1 MRAQRTRRWWAA
13 MAGSVLLVVVGCGVA
28 FAVWSVTG
36 SGAGAAQSGTLQT
49 VTVTAL
55 TGADLPSSTLVPG
68 GSAEVILRVSNPNG
82 TAVQLYSV
90 AANGPV
96 TADAGHS
103 GCTTSG
109 VSFVAPATPVGTSL
123 AANST
128 TLVHLPNAASMS
140 TASLSACQGATFRI
154 PVTVTVHQ

>member
-1 MRAQRTRRWWAA
+1 MRAQRTRRWWAVLA
-13 MAGSVLLVVVGCGVA
+13 SSVLLVVVGCGVA
-28 FAVWSVTG
+28 FAVWSTTG
-36 SGAGAAQSGTLQT
+36 AGAGAAQTGTLQT

-55 TGADLPSSTLVPG
+55 TGSDSPSSTLVPG
-68 GSAEVILRVSNPNG
+68 GSADVMLRVNNPNG
-82 TAVQLYSV
+82 TAVQIYSV
-90 AANGPV
+90 TGNGPV

-103 GCTTSG
+103 GCTTTG
-109 VSFVAPATPVGTSL
+109 VSFVPPAVPVGTSL

-140 TASLSACQGATFRI
+140 TASLSACQGATFSI